1 MAESPVSS
9 EDKYGSLMADRALL
23 TSLMEAAASG
33 NKDSLLS
40 VVRKVEERYGTQA
53 SSNTEGGAAAVGDS
67 LSPGVLLGFRDAH
80 GRTVAHFAAL
90 GGAPDVLELVIK
102 LCPSAV
108 NVKDNSGKTPLFT
121 AASLGHVKSLEL
133 LLNRG
138 ADVGAS
144 SEGGST
150 ALHEAVYA
158 EKAAA
163 VKLLLEHGSNPNTA
177 SDMGT
182 PIQIAAVTQQ
192 KEILELLLSHGA
204 DPNGI
209 PTADAS
215 SAPSSPFP
223 PALILAASKNE
234 CAILKLLLEKGA
246 DPNAADAEGFTAL
259 HCTAETNCAS
269 CTQCLLSSGANWG
282 MLANDGSA
290 PLDLARQHK
299 SEAVLRLLEP
309 LGESLRKQRP
319 NPSPA
324 PKESSTAAETGETT
338 TSNDPAGKV
347 SFVPITL
354 DPAGQALPGMVSNV
368 EKLKDEGNAAFRISD
383 FMTARAKY
391 TQAIEDCPKVEILRD
406 LLGILYS
413 NRSFTNEQLADAEAA
428 LADAQWL
435 MRIMRVQATQL
446 RPEWSKAHY
455 RLARAHRLSG
465 GTEDYISELW
475 EALRLDPTSSQ
486 IQEEMNAAVQAARQT
501 NAKGKS
507 NVSA

>member
-1 MAESPVSS
+1 MHSDLLLYCWGFSGRELHRPAVSLPWLSRLLALVHYKMAESPVSS

-163 VKLLLEHGSNPNTA
+163 VKLLLEHGSNV
-177 SDMGT
+177 SC
-182 PIQIAAVTQQ
+182 
-192 KEILELLLSHGA
+192 LYLLVFSLLFS
-204 DPNGI
+204 
-209 PTADAS
+209 
-215 SAPSSPFP
+215 PSF
-223 PALILAASKNE
+223 
-234 CAILKLLLEKGA
+234 
-246 DPNAADAEGFTAL
+246 L
-259 HCTAETNCAS
+259 H
-269 CTQCLLSSGANWG
+269 L
-282 MLANDGSA
+282 
-290 PLDLARQHK
+290 P
-299 SEAVLRLLEP
+299 
-309 LGESLRKQRP
+309 
-319 NPSPA
+319 
-324 PKESSTAAETGETT
+324 
-338 TSNDPAGKV
+338 V
-347 SFVPITL
+347 SVVCIRC
-354 DPAGQALPGMVSNV
+354 
-368 EKLKDEGNAAFRISD
+368 RI
-383 FMTARAKY
+383 
-391 TQAIEDCPKVEILRD
+391 
-406 LLGILYS
+406 
-413 NRSFTNEQLADAEAA
+413 
-428 LADAQWL
+428 W
-435 MRIMRVQATQL
+435 
-446 RPEWSKAHY
+446 
-455 RLARAHRLSG
+455 
-465 GTEDYISELW
+465 
-475 EALRLDPTSSQ
+475 
-486 IQEEMNAAVQAARQT
+486 
-501 NAKGKS
+501 
-507 NVSA
+507 